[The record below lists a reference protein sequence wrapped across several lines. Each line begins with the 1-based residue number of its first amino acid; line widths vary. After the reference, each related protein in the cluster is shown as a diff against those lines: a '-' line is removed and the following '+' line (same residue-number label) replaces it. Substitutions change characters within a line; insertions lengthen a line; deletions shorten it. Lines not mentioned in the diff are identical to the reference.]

1 MTVVINSNS
10 SKKELEILLKKIKP
24 KLKKL
29 NASLFFGK
37 VGYKGDPLKI
47 QKELR
52 DE

>member
-1 MTVVINSNS
+1 MTVEINKKT
-10 SKKELEILLKKIKP
+10 SKKEQETLLKKIKP

-29 NASLFFGK
+29 DASLFFGK